1 MRSFFTLM
9 NFIMSEDI
17 DVFASLKEIIQP
29 LELAQNLIKIIYERP
44 ILEASARDEDVV
56 LSGIFEF
63 TYLFLM
69 KY

>member
-1 MRSFFTLM
+1 M